1 MQAQLASWRSFAR
14 RNFGYNDAPTSDDED
29 ESVEPSRRTI
39 FRRIELYL
47 GSYFPLVMYLSILLA
62 LFFGAVALTAMY
74 GDGTNLVQQTPGNSS
89 PDLPSTSANSFQEVK
104 GTPSKTS
111 GPVTVFDPSTSSG
124 PGKAFDN
131 ATSSIPVANGNASQP
146 LNVPTGANLR
156 PAGPIQQTLDNRVA
170 ALSLFLAM
178 SAFSIMTT
186 VLALRLM
193 QRARA
198 LSAANGTG
206 GGRSRSALVTQFL
219 MLNRGGV
226 AMNPRL
232 RLALMN
238 RDFDGDDYEM
248 LNQLDEDNDRGGAS
262 EGDINRLPLH
272 TLTQEYV
279 SAQTTDAL
287 RCCSICLAPYESG
300 DVVRT
305 ILCMHQF
312 HKDCIDRWLRTNA
325 TCPVCKCAATSR

>member
-14 RNFGYNDAPTSDDED
+14 RNFGYHDAPTSDDED

-39 FRRIELYL
+39 FRRIESYL
-47 GSYFPLVMYLSILLA
+47 GSYFPLVLYISILSA
-62 LFFGAVALTAMY
+62 LFFGAVAMTAMY
-74 GDGTNLVQQTPGNSS
+74 GDGTNLVQQAPTNSAPNLQS
-89 PDLPSTSANSFQEVK
+89 SSANSFQNVADI
-104 GTPSKTS
+104 PSSTS
-111 GPVTVFDPSTSSG
+111 GPATVANNITSSV
-124 PGKAFDN
+124 
-131 ATSSIPVANGNASQP
+131 PVANGNASQP
-146 LNVPTGANLR
+146 LSVPTGGNLR
-156 PAGPIQQTLDNRVA
+156 PTGPVQQTMDNRVA

-198 LSAANGTG
+198 LSAANAAG
-206 GGRSRSALVTQFL
+206 GNRSRSVLVNQFM
-219 MLNRGGV
+219 MLGRGNP
-226 AMNPRL
+226 MNQRL

-248 LNQLDEDNDRGGAS
+248 LNQLDEDNDSIGGAS

-272 TLTQEYV
+272 TLTPENI

-305 ILCMHQF
+305 VMCMHQF

-325 TCPVCKCAATSR
+325 TCPVCKCAAISR